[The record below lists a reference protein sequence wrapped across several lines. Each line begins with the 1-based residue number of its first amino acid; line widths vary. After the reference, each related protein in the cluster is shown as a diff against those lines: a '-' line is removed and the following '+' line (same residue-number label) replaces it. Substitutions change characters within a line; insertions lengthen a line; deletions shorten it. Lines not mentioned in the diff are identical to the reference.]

1 MVWDEKHECMPVE
14 QLHELQLERLKAAA
28 KKAYEKV
35 PHYRRV
41 FDEKGL
47 KPGDIE
53 TLDDLQ
59 NIPFTLKNDLRDYYP
74 FGMLAVPL
82 DEVAEI
88 HASSGTTGNPTVVA
102 YTKNDIKLWSHVMAR
117 TMACAGATPKDII
130 QNAYGYGLFTG
141 GLGFHYGAMELGAS
155 VVPTSSGQTKRQ
167 LKLIQDFGSTV
178 LTCTPSYSLHM
189 AEEAVDSGIDPRKT
203 SIRLGILG
211 AEPWSSQMRREI
223 EEKWDMTACDI
234 YGLSEIIGPGVAVEC
249 PAQDGLHLFSDH
261 FLPEIVDP
269 DTGKNLGDGEK
280 GELVLTTLTKEAL
293 PLLRFRT
300 GDITS
305 INHHRCESCGRTMP
319 RINKILGRTD
329 DMLIIRG
336 INVFPSQIES
346 VLLTVEGAEPHYLIV
361 VERERGLDKLELQV
375 EVSQKVFTDEVKGLE
390 ALREKITDEIE
401 NVLGI
406 SVHVKLV
413 EPQTIERS
421 MGKAKRVIDKRR
433 I

>member
-1 MVWDEKHECMPVE
+1 MIWDEKHECMPLE
-14 QLHELQLERLKAAA
+14 QLRELQLERLREAMKTC
-28 KKAYEKV
+28 YEKV
-35 PHYRRV
+35 PHYKRV

-47 KPGDIE
+47 KPGDIK
-53 TLDDLQ
+53 TLDDLER
-59 NIPFTLKNDLRDYYP
+59 IPFTLKNDLRDNYP

-82 DEVAEI
+82 NRVAEI
-88 HASSGTTGNPTVVA
+88 HASSGTTGNPTVVV
-102 YTKNDIKLWSHVMAR
+102 YTKGDIKLWSHVMAR
-117 TMACAGATPKDII
+117 TMACAGATPDDII

-141 GLGFHYGAMELGAS
+141 GLGFHYGAMELGAA

-178 LTCTPSYSLHM
+178 LTCTPSYSVHM
-189 AEEAVDSGIDPRKT
+189 AEEAMDSGIDPRKT
-203 SIRLGILG
+203 SIRLGVLG
-211 AEPWSSQMRREI
+211 AEPWSNEMRREI
-223 EEKWDMTACDI
+223 EEKWDMSACDI

-249 PAQDGLHLFSDH
+249 QAKEGLHLFSDH
-261 FLPEIVDP
+261 FLPEIINP
-269 DTGKNLGDGEK
+269 DTGERVPDGER

-305 INHHRCESCGRTMP
+305 INHQPCKVCGRTMP
-319 RINKILGRTD
+319 RISKIFGRTD

-346 VLLTVEGAEPHYLIV
+346 VLLSVEGAEPHYLIV
-361 VERERGLDKLELQV
+361 VDRERGLDKLELQV

-390 ALREKITDEIE
+390 ALRDKITDEIE
-401 NVLGI
+401 SVLGLK
-406 SVHVKLV
+406 VDVKLV

>member
-1 MVWDEKHECMPVE
+1 MIWDEEHECMPLGE
-14 QLHELQLERLKAAA
+14 LADLQLERLRAVARYV
-28 KKAYEKV
+28 YERV
-35 PHYRRV
+35 SHYKRV

-47 KPGDIE
+47 KPDDIK
-53 TLDDLQ
+53 TLDDLRK
-59 NIPFTLKNDLRDYYP
+59 IPFTFKNDLRDNYP

-82 DEVAEI
+82 SDVAEI
-88 HASSGTTGNPTVVA
+88 HASSGTTGNPTVVT
-102 YTKNDIKLWSHVMAR
+102 YTKNDIMLWSHVMAR
-117 TMACAGATPKDII
+117 TIACAGATPNDII

-141 GLGFHYGAMELGAS
+141 GLGFHYGAMELGAA

-189 AEEAVDSGIDPRKT
+189 AEEAIDSGIDPKKT
-203 SIRLGILG
+203 SVRLGILG
-211 AEPWSSQMRREI
+211 AEPWSNEMRREI
-223 EEKWDMTACDI
+223 EEKWNMTACDI

-249 PAQDGLHLFSDH
+249 RAQDGMHLFSDH
-261 FLPEIVDP
+261 FLPEVINP
-269 DTGKNLGDGEK
+269 DTDEPLPDGEK

-305 INHHRCESCGRTMP
+305 INHARCEGCGRTMP
-319 RINKILGRTD
+319 RIRKILGRTD

-346 VLLTVEGAEPHYLIV
+346 VLLTVEGAEPNYLIV
-361 VERERGLDKLELQV
+361 VYRERGLDRLELQV
-375 EVSQKVFTDEVKGLE
+375 EVNQKLFTDEIKGLE
-390 ALREKITDEIE
+390 ALRDKITEEIE
-401 NVLGI
+401 SVLG
-406 SVHVKLV
+406 VKVAVKLV
-413 EPQTIERS
+413 EPRTIERS
-421 MGKAKRVIDKRR
+421 MGKAKRVIDNRR

>member
-1 MVWDEKHECMPVE
+1 MIFDEKHECMPLD
-14 QLHELQLERLKAAA
+14 QLRDLQLERLKAIV
-28 KKAYEKV
+28 KTVYEKV
-35 PHYRRV
+35 PHYKRV

-47 KPGDIE
+47 RPEDVK
-53 TLDDLQ
+53 TLEDLES
-59 NIPFTLKNDLRDYYP
+59 IPFTTKNDLRDNYP

-82 DEVAEI
+82 GELAEI

-117 TMACAGATPKDII
+117 TFACAGAMPDDIV

-141 GLGFHYGAMELGAS
+141 GLGFHYGAMELGAA

-167 LKLIQDFGSTV
+167 LKLMQDFGTTV
-178 LTCTPSYSLHM
+178 LTCTPSYTIYM
-189 AEEAVDSGIDPRKT
+189 AEEAMDSGIDPRKT

-211 AEPWSSQMRREI
+211 AEPWSDGMRKEI
-223 EEKWDMTACDI
+223 EEKWDMVACDI

-249 PAQDGLHLFSDH
+249 SAQEGLHLFSDH
-261 FLPEIVDP
+261 FLPEIVNP
-269 DTGKNLGDGEK
+269 DTGERVPDGEK
-280 GELVLTTLTKEAL
+280 GELVLTTFTKEAL
-293 PLLRFRT
+293 PLLRFRI

-305 INHHRCESCGRTMP
+305 INHQPCEACGRTMP
-319 RINKILGRTD
+319 RISKIFGRSD

-336 INVFPSQIES
+336 INVFPSQIEG
-346 VLLTVEGAEPHYLIV
+346 VLLSVEGAEPHYMIV

-375 EVSQKVFTDEVKGLE
+375 EVSQKLFTDEVRGLE
-390 ALREKITDEIE
+390 ALRQKITEEIE
-401 NVLGI
+401 SVLGLK
-406 SVHVKLV
+406 VNVKLV

>member
-1 MVWDEKHECMPVE
+1 MIWDEKHECMPIDG
-14 QLHELQLERLKAAA
+14 LRELQLERLKAIA
-28 KKAYEKV
+28 KYVYQKV
-35 PHYRRV
+35 PHYKRV
-41 FDEKGL
+41 FDERGL
-47 KPGDIE
+47 KPEDIRS
-53 TLDDLQ
+53 LDDLDS
-59 NIPFTLKNDLRDYYP
+59 IPFTYKNDLRDNYP

-82 DEVAEI
+82 SEVAEI

-117 TMACAGATPKDII
+117 TIACAGGTPQDIV

-141 GLGFHYGAMELGAS
+141 GLGFHYGAMELGAA

-167 LKLIQDFGSTV
+167 LKLIQDFGSTI
-178 LTCTPSYSLHM
+178 LTCTPSYTLHM
-189 AEEAVDSGIDPRKT
+189 AEEAVDSGMDPRKT
-203 SIRLGILG
+203 SVRLGILG
-211 AEPWSSQMRREI
+211 AEPWSEQMRREI
-223 EEKWDMTACDI
+223 EEKWDMVACDI

-249 PAQDGLHLFSDH
+249 PARDGLHLFSDH
-261 FLPEIVDP
+261 FLPEIIDP
-269 DTGKNLGDGEK
+269 DTGKRVRDGEK
-280 GELVLTTLTKEAL
+280 GELVITTLTKEAL

-305 INHHRCESCGRTMP
+305 ITHKPCAPCGRTMP
-319 RINKILGRTD
+319 RIGKIVGRTD

-346 VLLTVEGAEPHYLIV
+346 VLLSVEGAKPHYLIV
-361 VERERGLDKLELQV
+361 VDRERGLDKLELQV
-375 EVSQKVFTDEVKGLE
+375 EVSQRLFTDEVKGLE
-390 ALREKITDEIE
+390 ALRERITEEIE
-401 NVLGI
+401 SVLG
-406 SVHVKLV
+406 VRVDVKLV

>member
-1 MVWDEKHECMPVE
+1 MIFDEKHECMPLD
-14 QLHELQLERLKAAA
+14 QLRELQEERLRAVVKT
-28 KKAYEKV
+28 AYEKV
-35 PHYRRV
+35 PHYKRV

-47 KPGDIE
+47 KPEDIKS
-53 TLDDLQ
+53 LDDLDK
-59 NIPFTLKNDLRDYYP
+59 IPFTYKNDLRDNYP
-74 FGMLAVPL
+74 FGMLAVSL
-82 DEVAEI
+82 EEVAEI

-102 YTKNDIKLWSHVMAR
+102 YTKKDIALWSHVMAR
-117 TMACAGATPKDII
+117 TIACAGCTPNDIM

-178 LTCTPSYSLHM
+178 LTCTPSYSLYM
-189 AEEAVDSGIDPRKT
+189 AEEALASGIDPRET

-211 AEPWSSQMRREI
+211 AEPWSDGLRKEI
-223 EEKWDMTACDI
+223 EEKWDMTAIDI

-249 PAQDGLHLFSDH
+249 PGKNGLHLFSDH
-261 FLPEIVDP
+261 FLPEIINP
-269 DTGKNLGDGEK
+269 DTGERLGDGEK

-293 PLLRFRT
+293 PLLRFRI

-305 INHHRCESCGRTMP
+305 IVHEPCEACGRTMP
-319 RINKILGRTD
+319 RISKIFGRTD

-346 VLLTVEGAEPHYLIV
+346 VLLSVEGAEPHYLIV
-361 VERERGLDKLELQV
+361 IERQRGLDKLELQV
-375 EVSQKVFTDEVKGLE
+375 EVSQDAFTDEVKGLE
-390 ALREKITDEIE
+390 ALRDKITEEIE
-401 NVLGI
+401 SILGLK
-406 SVHVKLV
+406 VNVKLV

>member
-1 MVWDEKHECMPVE
+1 MPPE
-14 QLHELQLERLKAAA
+14 QLRELQLERLKQVVT
-28 KKAYEKV
+28 KLYQKV
-35 PHYRRV
+35 PHYTKV

-47 KPGDIE
+47 TPEEIKS
-53 TLDDLQ
+53 LDDLQ
-59 NIPFTLKNDLRDYYP
+59 KIPFTYKSSLRDTYP

-102 YTKNDIKLWSHVMAR
+102 YTKNDIVLWSRVMAR
-117 TMACAGATPKDII
+117 TIACAGCTPKDIV

-178 LTCTPSYSLHM
+178 LTCTPSYAIYM
-189 AEEAVDSGIDPRKT
+189 AEEALDAGIDPRKT

-211 AEPWSSQMRREI
+211 AEPWSNEIRKEI
-223 EEKWDMTACDI
+223 EDKWDMLAYDI

-249 PAQDGLHLFSDH
+249 PAKDGLHVFSDH
-261 FLPEIVDP
+261 FLPEIIDP
-269 DTGKNLGDGEK
+269 ETEQPLPDGES
-280 GELVLTTLTKEAL
+280 GELVFTTLTKEAL

-305 INHHRCESCGRTMP
+305 INHQPCTACGRTMP
-319 RINKILGRTD
+319 RIKKIFGRTD

-346 VLLTVEGAEPHYLIV
+346 VLLSVEGAQPHYLIV
-361 VERERGLDKLELQV
+361 VDRERGLDRLELQV
-375 EVSQKVFTDEVKGLE
+375 EVSQELFTDEVKGLE
-390 ALREKITDEIE
+390 ALRDKIAREIE
-401 NVLGI
+401 SVLGLRV
-406 SVHVKLV
+406 SVKLV

>member
-1 MVWDEKHECMPVE
+1 MIWDEKHECMP
-14 QLHELQLERLKAAA
+14 LDELSELERERLRAIAEFV
-28 KKAYEKV
+28 YERV
-35 PHYRRV
+35 PHYKRV

-47 KPGDIE
+47 KPEDIRS
-53 TLDDLQ
+53 LDDLRA
-59 NIPFTLKNDLRDYYP
+59 IPFTYKNDLRDNYP

-82 DEVAEI
+82 SDVAEI

-102 YTKNDIKLWSHVMAR
+102 YTKNDVKLWSHVMAR
-117 TMACAGATPKDII
+117 TMACAGATPNDIV

-141 GLGFHYGAMELGAS
+141 GLGFHYGAMELGAA

-189 AEEAVDSGIDPRKT
+189 AEEAMDSGIDPRKT

-211 AEPWSSQMRREI
+211 AEPWSNQMRREI
-223 EEKWDMTACDI
+223 EEKWGMTACDI

-249 PAQDGLHLFSDH
+249 PAQEGMHLFADH
-261 FLPEIVDP
+261 FLPEIINP
-269 DTGKNLGDGEK
+269 DTGEALPDGEK

-305 INHHRCESCGRTMP
+305 INHEPCRACGRTMP
-319 RINKILGRTD
+319 RIQKIFGRTD

-346 VLLTVEGAEPHYLIV
+346 VLLTVEGAEPNYLIV
-361 VERERGLDKLELQV
+361 VDRERGLDKLEVQV
-375 EVSQKVFTDEVKGLE
+375 EVNEKLFTDEIKGLE
-390 ALREKITDEIE
+390 ALRDKIVEEIE
-401 NVLGI
+401 SVLGVKV
-406 SVHVKLV
+406 SVKLV
-413 EPQTIERS
+413 EPRTIERS
-421 MGKAKRVIDKRR
+421 MGKAKRVIDNRR

>member
-1 MVWDEKHECMPVE
+1 MIWDEEHECMPIE
-14 QLHELQLERLKAAA
+14 QLRQLQLERLKNVV
-28 KKAYEKV
+28 KLAYQKV
-35 PHYRRV
+35 PHYKKV
-41 FDEKGL
+41 FDQKGL
-47 KPGDIE
+47 TPEDIK
-53 TLDDLQ
+53 TLDDLER
-59 NIPFTLKNDLRDYYP
+59 IPFTLKNDLRDNYP

-102 YTKNDIKLWSHVMAR
+102 YTKNDIWLWSHVMAR
-117 TMACAGATPKDII
+117 TMACAGATPKDIV

-141 GLGFHYGAMELGAS
+141 GLGFHYGAMELGAA
-155 VVPTSSGQTKRQ
+155 VVPTSAGQTKRQ
-167 LKLIQDFGSTV
+167 LKLIQDFGTTV
-178 LTCTPSYSLHM
+178 LVCTPSYAIYM
-189 AEEAVDSGIDPRKT
+189 AEEAIDSGIDPRKT
-203 SIRLGILG
+203 SVRLGILG
-211 AEPWSSQMRREI
+211 AEPWSNEIREEI
-223 EEKWDMTACDI
+223 EERWDMFACDI

-249 PAQDGLHLFSDH
+249 PAKDGLHLFSDH
-261 FLPEIVDP
+261 FLPEIIDP
-269 DTGKNLGDGEK
+269 ETGEHRPDGES
-280 GELVLTTLTKEAL
+280 GELVFTTLTKEAL

-305 INHHRCESCGRTMP
+305 INHEPCEACGRTMP
-319 RINKILGRTD
+319 RMGKILGRTD

-346 VLLTVEGAEPHYLIV
+346 VLLSVEGAQPHYLIV

-375 EVSQKVFTDEVKGLE
+375 EVSQELFTDEVRGLE

-401 NVLGI
+401 SVLGVKV
-406 SVHVKLV
+406 SVKLV

>member
-1 MVWDEKHECMPVE
+1 MIWDEKHECMPLD
-14 QLHELQLERLKAAA
+14 QLRDLQLERLKAVV
-28 KKAYEKV
+28 KRAYEKV
-35 PHYRRV
+35 PHYKRV

-47 KPGDIE
+47 KPEDIK
-53 TLDDLQ
+53 TLDDLEKV
-59 NIPFTLKNDLRDYYP
+59 PFTHKNDLRDNYP

-82 DEVAEI
+82 REVAEI

-102 YTKNDIKLWSHVMAR
+102 YTKNDVQLWAHVMAR
-117 TMACAGATPKDII
+117 TIACASGTPEDII

-141 GLGFHYGAMELGAS
+141 GLGFHYGAMELGAA

-178 LTCTPSYSLHM
+178 LTCTPSYSLYM
-189 AEEAVDSGIDPRKT
+189 AEEAMDSGIDPRKT
-203 SIRLGILG
+203 SVRLGILG
-211 AEPWSSQMRREI
+211 AEPWSDELRKEI
-223 EEKWDMTACDI
+223 EEKWDMLACDI

-249 PAQDGLHLFSDH
+249 PAKNGLHLFSDH
-261 FLPEIVDP
+261 FLPEIINP
-269 DTGKNLGDGEK
+269 DTGERLGDGEK
-280 GELVLTTLTKEAL
+280 GELVITTLTKEAL
-293 PLLRFRT
+293 PLLRFRI

-305 INHHRCESCGRTMP
+305 INHQPCEACGRTMP

-346 VLLTVEGAEPHYLIV
+346 VLLGVEGAQPHYLIV
-361 VERERGLDKLELQV
+361 VDRERGLDRLELQV
-375 EVSQKVFTDEVKGLE
+375 EVSQELFTDEVKGLE

-401 NVLGI
+401 SVLGLT
-406 SVHVKLV
+406 VNVKLV